1 LYAKSRIVLGT
12 PLTEEGDG
20 FSAVEET
27 MVVCERD
34 DHDGTDNNL
43 AVDNDGLLLDGVHAE
58 HGSLGEVDAGVMST
72 RARRGAY
79 SSHSHRCT
87 EERAEDTAVGD
98 GERPAGHVLEAE
110 LVVAGLGVS
119 AEP

>member
-34 DHDGTDNNL
+34 DHDGTGFSL
-43 AVDNDGLLLDGVHAE
+43 MVCMPSTAAWGRLML
-58 HGSLGEVDAGVMST
+58 GS
-72 RARRGAY
+72 
-79 SSHSHRCT
+79 
-87 EERAEDTAVGD
+87 
-98 GERPAGHVLEAE
+98 
-110 LVVAGLGVS
+110 
-119 AEP
+119 